1 MKLNKDFLFKQN
13 ISLSIASFIVI
24 LLLVIQSI
32 SMRSIFLDTHD
43 SITLLILVVCWFLTS
58 KNQYLWKILWLAY
71 CLFGIT
77 IWRPFSISSTFEF
90 IGIPFYLISWL
101 LLLTHIGGNFLD
113 DLIPSRNPK
122 EIIEEDDELVLRFIK
137 KFENKNKIELEQ
149 MINNSDLVPEAI
161 EACKKLKS
169 NLEK

>member
-24 LLLVIQSI
+24 LLLIIQSI
-32 SMRSIFLDTHD
+32 SMRSIFLDPPD
-43 SITLLILVVCWFLTS
+43 SITLLILVFCWFLTNR
-58 KNQYLWKILWLAY
+58 NQYVWKIIWLVY

-77 IWRPFSISSTFEF
+77 FWHPFSITSTFEIF
-90 IGIPFYLISWL
+90 GITFHLISWL

-113 DLIPSRNPK
+113 DLIPSRKPK
-122 EIIEEDDELVLRFIK
+122 EIIKEDDELVLRFIK

-149 MINNSDLVPEAI
+149 MINNNDLVPEAI
-161 EACKKLKS
+161 EACKRLKS